1 MEKPFYAVARAM
13 RVLMTRPRDWDAV
26 ISWMAFH
33 TSAVVVQ
40 VVTCT
45 KISLEMEESAQ
56 LKIC

>member
-1 MEKPFYAVARAM
+1 MEEPFYAVARAM
-13 RVLMTRPRDWDAV
+13 RVLMTRLRDWDAV

-40 VVTCT
+40 VATCT

-56 LKIC
+56 LRIY